1 MMKELEMI
9 AKAQKEEVEFNAR
22 IVWKFQ
28 KAEQE
33 TFGHK
38 GWRKLKG
45 IRQGFR
51 RNPGKKKPL
60 AHS

>member
-9 AKAQKEEVEFNAR
+9 AQAQKEAVECNAR
-22 IVWKFQ
+22 IAWKFQ
-28 KAEQE
+28 KEEQE

-38 GWRKLKG
+38 AWRKLKG

-51 RNPGKKKPL
+51 QDPGKKKPL